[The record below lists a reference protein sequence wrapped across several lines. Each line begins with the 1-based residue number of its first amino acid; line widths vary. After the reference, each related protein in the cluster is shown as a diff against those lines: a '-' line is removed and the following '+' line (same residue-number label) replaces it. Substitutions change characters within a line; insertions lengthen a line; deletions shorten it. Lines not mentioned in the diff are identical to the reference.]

1 MSDYIKATNFA
12 VKDGY
17 TTGDPR
23 KVVKGTEINE
33 EFNAIA
39 TAIGTKA
46 DKESPTFTGS
56 PEAPTAA
63 AGTNTTQIA
72 TTAFVKQ
79 EIEDTVVQT
88 SAIADS
94 AVTTAKLA
102 NSSVTLPKLTATGTP
117 SSTTYLRG
125 DNVWS
130 PITAENVQVGIDVTS
145 GFTTT
150 ALRPASLNR
159 STGQVVTA
167 PTTNTLGTAYAQSN
181 TDSYTTVSTDGS
193 RAVRAVVTTS
203 STNNYTITV
212 YGTALSTTGA
222 PTNGTT
228 TQSLTASSWSGS
240 SVNSYHRIIPLTAT
254 TFLVMA
260 MGAGS
265 TTTLFEGVYS
275 YESSYRLVA
284 SVMTVDS
291 NGNVTQGSAITVASD
306 GNSNPTNWSF
316 NVNKVNAT
324 KFAYA
329 TLGSTT
335 GDNSGFINISGTTIT
350 TVGDAEVY
358 STGFYGDS
366 EASISV
372 SGVNIYRF
380 KTNKSFIYATYATD
394 NISGSATTVDLTT
407 SFATTDSIYGWYKV
421 SNKKYLAMTYGTAP
435 KLYAFLVS
443 DAGTSVALTGIYTIP
458 ASFVRNSAESVL
470 NIKAQKSE
478 TELYAH
484 LTNQSNAGT
493 RVVPVL
499 LNSSGLP
506 TQVGVPTN
514 LDLNIDF
521 IAYNTGSTFV
531 NIYANGSAQET
542 LRAVTIGSWTDVPF
556 SYCGI
561 YTTSTSTSPAPVAVQ
576 GVIDGFTGLTA
587 GATYYVG
594 SDFLLS
600 TTDALGIKVG
610 TALTSS
616 RLYINPITL

>member
-46 DKESPTFTGS
+46 DKNSPTFTGS

-79 EIEDTVVQT
+79 EINDFVVQT
-88 SAIADS
+88 GDIADS

-102 NSSVTLPKLTATGTP
+102 NGSVTIPKLNATGTA

-130 PITAENVQVGIDVTS
+130 PITAENVQVGIDLTS
-145 GFTTT
+145 GLTTT

-159 STGQVVTA
+159 ATGQVVA
-167 PTTNTLGTAYAQSN
+167 SPTPNTLGTAYSQSN
-181 TDSYTTVSTDGS
+181 TNAYTAISTDGS
-193 RAVRAVVTTS
+193 RAVRVEV
-203 STNNYTITV
+203 TNNTSGNYNITV
-212 YGTALSTTGA
+212 HGIALSTTGS

-228 TQSLTASSWSGS
+228 AQSQQAWAVWGS
-240 SVNSYHRIIPLTAT
+240 SNTYSSHQVIPVTGT
-254 TFLVMA
+254 TFLVVTS
-260 MGAGS
+260 GAGYDYDG
-265 TTTLFEGVYS
+265 TTYYS
-275 YESSYRLVA
+275 SGAVTVSI
-284 SVMTVDS
+284 MTVDA
-291 NGNVTQGSAITVASD
+291 NGNVTKGSNVNVGSASDASLV
-306 GNSNPTNWSF
+306 TYSF
-316 NVNKVNAT
+316 ALRKVTAT
-324 KFAYA
+324 KFTYSYY
-329 TLGSTT
+329 GSNGNKT
-335 GDNSGFINISGTTIT
+335 SGFLNISGTTISLTGDNDVYT
-350 TVGDAEVY
+350 TN
-358 STGFYGDS
+358 FYQDS

-372 SGVNIYRF
+372 SGANIYRF
-380 KTNKSFIYATYATD
+380 KTNKSFIYAAYTTD
-394 NISGSATTVDLTT
+394 NITTAATTVDLTT
-407 SFATTDSIYGWYKV
+407 SFADTDTLYAWYKV

-443 DAGTSVALTGIYTIP
+443 DAGTSVSLTGVYTLP
-458 ASFVRNSAESVL
+458 ANFVRNSAETII

-478 TELYAH
+478 TELYAQ
-484 LTNQSNAGT
+484 LTNTSNVGT
-493 RVVPVL
+493 RVVPVT

-506 TQVGVPTN
+506 TQVGVPAN
-514 LDLNIDF
+514 LTLNIRF
-521 IAYNTGSTFV
+521 IAYNTGNTFV
-531 NIYANGSAQET
+531 NIYTNSNVQET
-542 LRAVTIGSWTDVPF
+542 LRTVAVGSWTDVPF
-556 SYCGI
+556 DYCGI
-561 YTTSTSTSPAPVAVQ
+561 FTTSTSTSPAPVAVQ
-576 GVIDGFTGLTA
+576 GVVGGFTGLTA

-594 SDFLLS
+594 SNFTLS
-600 TTDALGIKVG
+600 TTDDLGIKVG

-616 RLYINPITL
+616 RLYINPVNL